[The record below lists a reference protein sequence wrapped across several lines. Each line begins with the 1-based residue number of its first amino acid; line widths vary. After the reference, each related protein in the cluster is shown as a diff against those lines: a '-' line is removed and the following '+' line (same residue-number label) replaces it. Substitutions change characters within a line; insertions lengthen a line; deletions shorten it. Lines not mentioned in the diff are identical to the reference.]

1 MKLKA
6 QLMDEQA
13 MKRALMRMAHEI
25 AEKNKGVENIRLVGI
40 LRRERRSQKSSGTIS

>member
-25 AEKNKGVENIRLVGI
+25 AEKTKALKI
-40 LRRERRSQKSSGTIS
+40 SGL